1 MPTDAETRR
10 PAPAARLAAL
20 LVVALVAVLG
30 AATVADAAVTV
41 SRAELDGSRL
51 RLEGRAGANRT
62 ITVDGVA
69 MGTSDGAGSFRIERD
84 GFAAPADCTVDVND
98 GSAAPATATLSGCT
112 PRAPAPTTTVA
123 PPPATTTPSPTTT
136 VAPAPTTTTVAPPP
150 TTAPAPTGLRI
161 MEDSLPAGN
170 VGTDYTGWITA
181 CCGQGGPYR
190 WSLVAGRVPSGLKFA
205 GDSLRLMQSTAV
217 TGRPTTVETTSFTV
231 EVRDQSGNTARK
243 AFSLTINPARPLVIT
258 NQSDQLSPGQVGVSY
273 AIGVFADGGVPPYR
287 WSLVAGQLPPGL
299 SLTTSPG
306 RITGTP
312 TVAGTFAFTLRVADS
327 GGQQATRQF
336 SITVSP

>member
-1 MPTDAETRR
+1 MPAHPTPRR
-10 PAPAARLAAL
+10 WAAL
-20 LVVALVAVLG
+20 LVVAALVAVVALATG
-30 AATVADAAVTV
+30 AGAAVTV
-41 SRAELDGSRL
+41 SRAELNGSRL
-51 RLEGRAGANRT
+51 RIEGRAAADRT

-69 MGTSDGAGSFRIERD
+69 MGASDGAGSFRIERD
-84 GFAAPADCTVDVND
+84 GFAPPADCTVDVND
-98 GSAAPATATLSGCT
+98 GSATPATATLAGCT
-112 PRAPAPTTTVA
+112 PQAPA
-123 PPPATTTPSPTTT
+123 PTTT
-136 VAPAPTTTTVAPPP
+136 VAPAPTTTVVPAPTTTVAPPP
-150 TTAPAPTGLRI
+150 PTTTPSGLRI
-161 MEDSLPAGN
+161 MEDSLPPAN

-231 EVRDQSGNTARK
+231 QVRDQSGNTAK
-243 AFSLTINPARPLVIT
+243 KTLSITVNPPRPLVIT
-258 NQSDQLSPGQVGVSY
+258 NGSDQLAPGRVGVSY
-273 AIGVFADGGVPPYR
+273 ATGVFADGGVPPYR

-312 TVAGTFAFTLRVADS
+312 TVAGTFVFTLRVADND
-327 GGQQATRQF
+327 GQQATQQF
-336 SITVSP
+336 SITIS